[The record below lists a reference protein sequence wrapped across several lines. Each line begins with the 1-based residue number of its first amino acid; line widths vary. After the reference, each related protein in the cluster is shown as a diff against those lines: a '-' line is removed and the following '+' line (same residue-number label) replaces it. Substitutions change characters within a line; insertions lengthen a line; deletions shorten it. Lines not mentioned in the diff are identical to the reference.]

1 MQIINQFDEIG
12 SLSCCISL
20 YLSYTLLSLLY
31 KVRYLTTLTFHFGE
45 TSLSCFFDLGRDAA
59 GLVRFE
65 AFKSGVEIVALVARQ
80 DFLPRI
86 AYLTYFWYEYL
97 ILTLTSVIMNDFII
111 YFMATLSDLCN
122 RSAVTMQETE
132 SVEGSCSL

>member
-12 SLSCCISL
+12 SLSFCISL

-31 KVRYLTTLTFHFGE
+31 KVRYLTFHFGE
-45 TSLSCFFDLGRDAA
+45 TSLSCYFDLGRDAA

-111 YFMATLSDLCN
+111 DFMATWSDLCN